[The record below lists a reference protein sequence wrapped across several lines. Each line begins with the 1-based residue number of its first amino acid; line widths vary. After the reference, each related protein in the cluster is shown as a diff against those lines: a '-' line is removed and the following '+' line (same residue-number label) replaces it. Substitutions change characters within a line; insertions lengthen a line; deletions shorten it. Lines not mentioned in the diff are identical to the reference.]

1 MRTQNAGRKAV
12 SFIVLRGNGK
22 IPSRLPARRQRYA
35 RRYNRWVSKLLPLF
49 PLEVVLFPDAPLP
62 LHIFEPRYK
71 EMIGELLES
80 REHFGVVRSTENG
93 IEQVGCT
100 AEIVAVAKQY
110 EDGRMDI
117 VTEGRR
123 RFEIMQVDMGRTY
136 LRAEVL
142 YIVDE
147 PERPPEKDVV
157 RLLEMQKEMLEL
169 MGANAELPDADDQQL
184 TLTIASAMPFDLE
197 MKQKLL
203 ASRSEPQ
210 RMKALIDYYE
220 KVLPG
225 LRRAVKARRKAG
237 GNGHV

>member
-1 MRTQNAGRKAV
+1 MR
-12 SFIVLRGNGK
+12 VLQGPR
-22 IPSRLPARRQRYA
+22 S
-35 RRYNRWVSKLLPLF
+35 YNPFVSKLLALF
-49 PLEVVLFPDAPLP
+49 PLDVVLFPEAPLP

-71 EMIGELLES
+71 EMIRELLES
-80 REHFGVVRSTENG
+80 RESFGVVRTTENG

-123 RFEIMQVDMGRTY
+123 RFEIMQVDMSRAY
-136 LRAEVL
+136 LQAEVL

-147 PERPPEKDVV
+147 PDRPPQEDIAH
-157 RLLEMQKEMLEL
+157 LLEMQKEMLEL
-169 MGANAELPDADDQQL
+169 MGANSDLPDADDHQL
-184 TLTIASAMPFDLE
+184 TLTIAAAMPFDLE

-210 RMKALIDYYE
+210 RMNALIEYYE

-225 LRRAVKARRKAG
+225 LRRAVKARHKAG

>member
-1 MRTQNAGRKAV
+1 MN
-12 SFIVLRGNGK
+12 
-22 IPSRLPARRQRYA
+22 
-35 RRYNRWVSKLLPLF
+35 KLLALF
-49 PLEVVLFPDAPLP
+49 PLDVVLFPDAPLP

-71 EMIGELLES
+71 EMVRDLLES
-80 REHFGVVRSTENG
+80 HEPFGVVRSRENG

-100 AEIVAVAKQY
+100 AEIVAIAKQY
-110 EDGRMDI
+110 DDGRMDI

-123 RFEIMQVDMGRTY
+123 RFEIMQVEMGKAY

-147 PERPPEKDVV
+147 PERPSKQDIAHLV
-157 RLLEMQKEMLEL
+157 EMHREMLEL
-169 MGANAELPDADDQQL
+169 MGANADLPEADDQQL
-184 TLTIASAMPFDLE
+184 TLTIAAAMPFDLD

-203 ASRSEPQ
+203 ASRSEPE
-210 RMKALIDYYE
+210 RMTLLIEYYE

-225 LRRAVKARRKAG
+225 LRRAVKARRKSG

>member
-1 MRTQNAGRKAV
+1 M
-12 SFIVLRGNGK
+12 
-22 IPSRLPARRQRYA
+22 
-35 RRYNRWVSKLLPLF
+35 SKLLALF
-49 PLEVVLFPDAPLP
+49 PLDVVLFPDAPLP

-71 EMIGELLES
+71 EMIRDLLDV
-80 REHFGVVRSTENG
+80 REPFGVVRARENG

-117 VTEGRR
+117 VTEGRK
-123 RFEIMQVDMGRTY
+123 RFEIMQVDMAKTY

-147 PERPPEKDVV
+147 PERPPEADVA
-157 RLLEMQKEMLEL
+157 RLLEMQREMLEL
-169 MGANAELPDADDQQL
+169 MGANPELPDADDKQL
-184 TLTIASAMPFDLE
+184 TLTIAAAMPFDLD

-203 ASRSEPQ
+203 ASRSEPE
-210 RMKALIDYYE
+210 RMTALIEYYE

>member
-1 MRTQNAGRKAV
+1 
-12 SFIVLRGNGK
+12 
-22 IPSRLPARRQRYA
+22 
-35 RRYNRWVSKLLPLF
+35 VSKLLALF
-49 PLEVVLFPDAPLP
+49 PLDVVLFPDAPLP

-71 EMIGELLES
+71 EMIRDLLES
-80 REHFGVVRSTENG
+80 RESFGVVRTSGSG

-117 VTEGRR
+117 VTEGRQ
-123 RFEIMQVDMGRTY
+123 RFEIVQVDMGKTY

-147 PERPPEKDVV
+147 PDRPPQEDVA

-169 MGANAELPDADDQQL
+169 LGANAEVPDADDRQL
-184 TLTIASAMPFDLE
+184 TLTIAAAMPFDLE

-203 ASRSEPQ
+203 ASRSEPK
-210 RMKALIDYYE
+210 RMKALIEYYE
-220 KVLPG
+220 KVLPS
-225 LRRAVKARRKAG
+225 LRRAVKARHKAG

>member
-1 MRTQNAGRKAV
+1 M
-12 SFIVLRGNGK
+12 
-22 IPSRLPARRQRYA
+22 
-35 RRYNRWVSKLLPLF
+35 SKLLALF
-49 PLEVVLFPDAPLP
+49 PLDVVLFPDAPLP

-71 EMIGELLES
+71 EMIRDLLDSHEP
-80 REHFGVVRSTENG
+80 FGVVRARENG
-93 IEQVGCT
+93 IEQIGCT
-100 AEIVAVAKQY
+100 AEIVAVAKEY

-117 VTEGRR
+117 VTEGRK
-123 RFEIMQVDMGRTY
+123 RFEIMQVEMGKAY

-147 PERPPEKDVV
+147 PERPAKEDVA
-157 RLLEMQKEMLEL
+157 RLLEMQREMLEL
-169 MGANAELPDADDQQL
+169 MGANPELPEADDKHL
-184 TLTIASAMPFDLE
+184 TLTIAAAMPFDLD

-203 ASRSEPQ
+203 ASRSEPE
-210 RMKALIDYYE
+210 RMTALIDYYE

>member
-1 MRTQNAGRKAV
+1 M
-12 SFIVLRGNGK
+12 
-22 IPSRLPARRQRYA
+22 
-35 RRYNRWVSKLLPLF
+35 SKLLALF
-49 PLEVVLFPDAPLP
+49 PLDAVLFPDEPLP
-62 LHIFEPRYK
+62 LHIFEPRYR
-71 EMIGELLES
+71 EMMGDLLES
-80 REHFGVVRSTENG
+80 REPFGVVRTTGSG

-100 AEIVAVAKQY
+100 AEIVAVAKRY

-117 VTEGRR
+117 VTEGRQ
-123 RFEIMQVDMGRTY
+123 RFEIMQVDMGKTY

-147 PERPPEKDVV
+147 PERPPQEDVV

-169 MGANAELPDADDQQL
+169 MGANAEVPDADDKQL
-184 TLTIASAMPFDLE
+184 TLTIAAAMPFDLE

-203 ASRSEPQ
+203 ASRSELQ
-210 RMKALIDYYE
+210 RMTALIDYYE